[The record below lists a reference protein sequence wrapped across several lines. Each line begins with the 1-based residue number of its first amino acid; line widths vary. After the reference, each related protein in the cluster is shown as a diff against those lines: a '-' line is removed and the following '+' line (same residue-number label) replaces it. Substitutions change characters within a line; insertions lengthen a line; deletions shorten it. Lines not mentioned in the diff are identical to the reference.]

1 MRANKMKGVNGEV
14 LRRKIYTQLLA
25 WKNSKAKKDAILLR
39 GVRQCGKTY
48 IVREFGKREYT
59 SFIEINF
66 IERPDLQDIFTGNLN
81 VDNMIQ
87 QIKLNLPGCEFI
99 PGDTLLFFDEIQD
112 APNARTSLKFWA
124 QDGRFDCI
132 ASGSLLGI
140 DYKNE
145 VSIPVGYEQ
154 QLVMHTLDLE
164 EFLWALE
171 IDMQLQDLLLPYVD
185 GTKRIPDATHN
196 ALSKYL
202 QEYMVVGGLPEVVST
217 YVATKDFYKVHL
229 LQEKILRDYQDDIA
243 KYAVNQDKIKA
254 KQCFLSIPRQLSKEN
269 HKFQYSVVEKKA
281 TARKFI
287 SSLDWLHNAGLID
300 FAYNVNSLW
309 FPLKAYVKAEQFRVY
324 LCDIGLLVAMYGY
337 QMKVAILSDALEGPA
352 KGGIYESLVADILA
366 KRGEE
371 LYYYKKEDSTLEIE
385 FLLERDCKLVPIE
398 VKARKGA
405 TRSLNELLKMEQI
418 EKGYKL
424 TAQNTGVVDKKI
436 TLPLYMSTVI

>member
-1 MRANKMKGVNGEV
+1 M
-14 LRRKIYTQLLA
+14 LRRKIYDKLLA
-25 WKNSKAKKDAILLR
+25 WKKRTGKKDAILLR

-48 IVREFGKREYT
+48 IVREFGKREYKN
-59 SFIEINF
+59 FIEINF
-66 IERPDLQDIFTGNLN
+66 IERPDMQAVFSGNLD
-81 VDNMIQ
+81 VDNMVQ
-87 QIKLNLPGCEFI
+87 QIKLSMPGCQFI
-99 PGDTLLFFDEIQD
+99 PGETLLFLDEIQD
-112 APNARTSLKFWA
+112 APNARTSLKFWT

-154 QLVMHTLDLE
+154 QLIMHTLDFE
-164 EFLWALE
+164 EFIWALGAE
-171 IDMQLQDLLLPYVD
+171 VNLKEMLAPYVD
-185 GTKRIPDATHN
+185 GAKRVPEAMHN
-196 ALSKYL
+196 SLNKYL
-202 QEYMVVGGLPEVVST
+202 QEYMVVGGLPEVVDT
-217 YVATKDFYKVHL
+217 YIATKDFYQVHL

-243 KYAVNQDKIKA
+243 KYALNQDKIKA

-281 TARKFI
+281 TARKFT

-300 FAYNVNSLW
+300 FAYNVNSPC
-309 FPLKAYVKAEQFRVY
+309 FPLKAYVKEDQFRVY

-337 QMKVAILSDALEGPA
+337 QLKIALLSDALEGPA

-385 FLLERDCKLVPIE
+385 FILERDCKLVPVE
-398 VKARKGA
+398 VKARKGS
-405 TRSLNELLKMEQI
+405 TRSLNELLKMDNI
-418 EKGYKL
+418 ERGYKL
-424 TAQNTGVVDKKI
+424 TAQNTGVVEKKI
-436 TLPLYMSTVI
+436 TLPLYMAAII

>member
-1 MRANKMKGVNGEV
+1 M
-14 LRRKIYTQLLA
+14 LRRKIYDKLLA
-25 WKNSKAKKDAILLR
+25 WKKRTGKKDAILLR

-48 IVREFGKREYT
+48 IVREFGKREYKN
-59 SFIEINF
+59 FIEINF
-66 IERPDLQDIFTGNLN
+66 IERPDMQAVFSGNLD
-81 VDNMIQ
+81 VDNMVQ
-87 QIKLNLPGCEFI
+87 QIKLSMPGCQFI
-99 PGDTLLFFDEIQD
+99 PGETLLFLDEIQD
-112 APNARTSLKFWA
+112 APNARTSLKFWT

-154 QLVMHTLDLE
+154 QLIMRTLDFE
-164 EFLWALE
+164 EFLWALGVEVNLKE
-171 IDMQLQDLLLPYVD
+171 ILAPYVD
-185 GTKRIPDATHN
+185 GAKRVPEAMHN
-196 ALSKYL
+196 SLNKYL
-202 QEYMVVGGLPEVVST
+202 QEYMVVGGLPEVVDT
-217 YVATKDFYKVHL
+217 YIATKDFYQVHL

-243 KYAVNQDKIKA
+243 KYALNQDKIKA

-281 TARKFI
+281 TARKFT

-300 FAYNVNSLW
+300 FAYNVNSPW
-309 FPLKAYVKAEQFRVY
+309 FPLKAYVKEDQFRVY

-337 QMKVAILSDALEGPA
+337 QMKIALLSDALEGPA

-385 FLLERDCKLVPIE
+385 FILERECKLVPVE
-398 VKARKGA
+398 VKARKGS
-405 TRSLNELLKMEQI
+405 TRSLNELLKMDNI
-418 EKGYKL
+418 ERGYKL
-424 TAQNTGVVDKKI
+424 TAQNTGVVEKKI
-436 TLPLYMSTVI
+436 TLPLYMAAIV

>member
-1 MRANKMKGVNGEV
+1 M
-14 LRRKIYTQLLA
+14 LRRKIYDKLLA
-25 WKNSKAKKDAILLR
+25 WKNNKGKKDAILLR

-48 IVREFGKREYT
+48 IVREFGKREYKN
-59 SFIEINF
+59 FIEINF
-66 IERPDLQDIFTGNLN
+66 IERPDMQAVFSGNLD
-81 VDNMIQ
+81 VDNMVQ
-87 QIKLNLPGCEFI
+87 QIKLSMPGCQFI
-99 PGDTLLFFDEIQD
+99 PGETLLFLDEIQD
-112 APNARTSLKFWA
+112 APNARTSLKFWT

-154 QLVMHTLDLE
+154 QLIMRTLDFE
-164 EFLWALE
+164 EFLWALGVE
-171 IDMQLQDLLLPYVD
+171 VNLKEMLAPYVD
-185 GTKRIPDATHN
+185 GTKRVPEAMHN
-196 ALSKYL
+196 SLNKYL
-202 QEYMVVGGLPEVVST
+202 QEYMVVGGLPEVVDT
-217 YVATKDFYKVHL
+217 YIATKDFYQVHL

-243 KYAVNQDKIKA
+243 KYALNQDKIKA

-281 TARKFI
+281 TARKFT

-300 FAYNVNSLW
+300 FAYNVNSPW
-309 FPLKAYVKAEQFRVY
+309 FPLKAYVKEDQFRVY

-337 QMKVAILSDALEGPA
+337 QLKIALLSDALEGPA

-385 FLLERDCKLVPIE
+385 FILERDCKLVPVE
-398 VKARKGA
+398 VKARKGS
-405 TRSLNELLKMEQI
+405 TRSLNELLKMDNI
-418 EKGYKL
+418 ERGYKL
-424 TAQNTGVVDKKI
+424 TAQNTGVVEKKI
-436 TLPLYMSTVI
+436 TLPLYMAAIV

>member
-1 MRANKMKGVNGEV
+1 M
-14 LRRKIYTQLLA
+14 LRRKIYDKLLA
-25 WKNSKAKKDAILLR
+25 WKNNKGKKDAILLR

-48 IVREFGKREYT
+48 IVREFGKREYKN
-59 SFIEINF
+59 FIEINF
-66 IERPDLQDIFTGNLN
+66 IERPDMQAVFSGNLD
-81 VDNMIQ
+81 VDSMVQ
-87 QIKLNLPGCEFI
+87 QMKLSMPGCQFI
-99 PGDTLLFFDEIQD
+99 PGETLLFLDEIQD
-112 APNARTSLKFWA
+112 APNARTSLKFWT

-154 QLVMHTLDLE
+154 QLIMRTLDFE
-164 EFLWALE
+164 EFIWALGAE
-171 IDMQLQDLLLPYVD
+171 VNLKEMLAPYVD
-185 GTKRIPDATHN
+185 GAKRVPEAMHN
-196 ALSKYL
+196 SLNKYL
-202 QEYMVVGGLPEVVST
+202 QEYMVVGGLPEVVDT
-217 YVATKDFYKVHL
+217 YIATKDFYQVHL

-243 KYAVNQDKIKA
+243 KYALNQDKIKA

-281 TARKFI
+281 TARKFT

-300 FAYNVNSLW
+300 FAYNVNSPW
-309 FPLKAYVKAEQFRVY
+309 FPLKAYVKEDQFRVY

-337 QMKVAILSDALEGPA
+337 QLKIALLSDALEGPA

-385 FLLERDCKLVPIE
+385 FILERDCKLVPVE
-398 VKARKGA
+398 VKARKGS
-405 TRSLNELLKMEQI
+405 TRSLNELLKMDNI
-418 EKGYKL
+418 ERGYKL
-424 TAQNTGVVDKKI
+424 TAQNTGVVEKKI
-436 TLPLYMSTVI
+436 TLPLYMAAII

>member
-1 MRANKMKGVNGEV
+1 M
-14 LRRKIYTQLLA
+14 LRRKIYDKLLA
-25 WKNSKAKKDAILLR
+25 WKNNKGKKDAILLR

-48 IVREFGKREYT
+48 IVREFGKREYKN
-59 SFIEINF
+59 FIEINF
-66 IERPDLQDIFTGNLN
+66 IERPDMQAVFSGNLD
-81 VDNMIQ
+81 VDNMVQ
-87 QIKLNLPGCEFI
+87 QIKLSMPGCQFI
-99 PGDTLLFFDEIQD
+99 PGETLLFLDEIQD
-112 APNARTSLKFWA
+112 APNARTSLKFWT

-154 QLVMHTLDLE
+154 HLIMRTLDFE
-164 EFLWALE
+164 EFLWALGVE
-171 IDMQLQDLLLPYVD
+171 VNLKEMLAPYVD
-185 GTKRIPDATHN
+185 GAKRVPEAMHN
-196 ALSKYL
+196 SLNKYL
-202 QEYMVVGGLPEVVST
+202 QEYMVVGGLPEVVDT
-217 YVATKDFYKVHL
+217 YIATKDFYQVHL

-243 KYAVNQDKIKA
+243 KYALNQDKIKA

-281 TARKFI
+281 TARKFT

-300 FAYNVNSLW
+300 FAYNVNSPW
-309 FPLKAYVKAEQFRVY
+309 FPLKTYVKEDQFRVY

-337 QMKVAILSDALEGPA
+337 QLKIALLSDVLEGPA

-385 FLLERDCKLVPIE
+385 FILERDCKLVPVE
-398 VKARKGA
+398 VKARKGS
-405 TRSLNELLKMEQI
+405 TRSLNELLKIDNI
-418 EKGYKL
+418 ERGYKL
-424 TAQNTGVVDKKI
+424 TAQNTGVVEKKI
-436 TLPLYMSTVI
+436 TLPLYMAAII

>member
-1 MRANKMKGVNGEV
+1 M
-14 LRRKIYTQLLA
+14 LPRKIYDKLLA
-25 WKNSKAKKDAILLR
+25 WKNSAGKKDAVLLR

-48 IVREFGKREYT
+48 IVREFGKREYKN
-59 SFIEINF
+59 FIEINF
-66 IERPDLQDIFTGNLN
+66 IERPDMQAVFSGNLD
-81 VDNMIQ
+81 VDSMVQ
-87 QIKLNLPGCEFI
+87 QIKLSMPGCQFI
-99 PGDTLLFFDEIQD
+99 PGETLLFLDEIQD
-112 APNARTSLKFWA
+112 APNARTSLKFWI

-154 QLVMHTLDLE
+154 QLIMRTLDFE
-164 EFLWALE
+164 EFLWALGVE
-171 IDMQLQDLLLPYVD
+171 VNLKEMLAPYIDGV
-185 GTKRIPDATHN
+185 KRVPEAMHN
-196 ALSKYL
+196 SLNKYL
-202 QEYMVVGGLPEVVST
+202 QEYMVVGGLPEVVDT
-217 YVATKDFYKVHL
+217 YIATKDFYQVHL

-243 KYAVNQDKIKA
+243 KYALNQDKIKA

-281 TARKFI
+281 TARKFT

-300 FAYNVNSLW
+300 FAYNVNSPW
-309 FPLKAYVKAEQFRVY
+309 FPLKAYVKEDQFRVY

-337 QMKVAILSDALEGPA
+337 QLKIALLSDALEGPA

-385 FLLERDCKLVPIE
+385 FILERDCKLVPVE
-398 VKARKGA
+398 VKARKGS
-405 TRSLNELLKMEQI
+405 TRSLNELLKMDNVER
-418 EKGYKL
+418 GYKL
-424 TAQNTGVVDKKI
+424 TAQNTGVVEKKI
-436 TLPLYMSTVI
+436 TLPLYMAAII

>member
-1 MRANKMKGVNGEV
+1 M
-14 LRRKIYTQLLA
+14 LRRKIYEQLLA
-25 WKNSKAKKDAILLR
+25 WKKSEKKDAILLR

-48 IVREFGKREYT
+48 IVRELGRQEYKN
-59 SFIEINF
+59 FIEINF
-66 IERPDLQDIFTGNLN
+66 IERPELKTVFSGSMD
-81 VDNMIQ
+81 VDSMVQ
-87 QIKLNLPGCEFI
+87 QIKLNMPGCQFV
-99 PGDTLLFFDEIQD
+99 PGETLLFLDEIQD
-112 APNARTSLKFWA
+112 APNARTSLKFWV

-154 QLVMHTLDLE
+154 QLIMRTLDFE
-164 EFLWALE
+164 EFLWALDVD
-171 IDMQLQDLLLPYVD
+171 IKLQEMLLPYLD
-185 GTKRIPDATHN
+185 GTKMMPEAMHS

-202 QEYMVVGGLPEVVST
+202 QEYMVVGGLPEVVSM
-217 YVATKDFYKVHL
+217 YVATKDFYKVHN

-254 KQCFLSIPRQLSKEN
+254 RQCFLSIPRQLSKEN

-309 FPLKAYVKAEQFRVY
+309 FPLKAYVKEEQFRVY

-337 QMKVAILSDALEGPA
+337 QMKAALLTGSLEGPA
-352 KGGIYESLVADILA
+352 KGGLYESLVADMLA
-366 KRGEE
+366 KRGED

-385 FLLERDCKLVPIE
+385 FMLERSCRLVPVE
-398 VKARKGA
+398 VKAKKGSA
-405 TRSLNELLKMEQI
+405 RSLNELLKLEQI
-418 EKGYKL
+418 DRGYKL
-424 TAQNTGVVDKKI
+424 TAQNTGVVGKKI
-436 TLPLYMSTVI
+436 TLPLYMAAVI

>member
-1 MRANKMKGVNGEV
+1 M
-14 LRRKIYTQLLA
+14 LRRKIYDKLLA
-25 WKNSKAKKDAILLR
+25 WKRRTGKKDAILLR

-48 IVREFGKREYT
+48 IVREFGKREYKN
-59 SFIEINF
+59 FIEINF
-66 IERPDLQDIFTGNLN
+66 IERPDMQAVFSGNLD
-81 VDNMIQ
+81 VDNMVQ
-87 QIKLNLPGCEFI
+87 QIKLSMPGCQFI
-99 PGDTLLFFDEIQD
+99 PGETLLFLDEIQD
-112 APNARTSLKFWA
+112 APNARTSLKFWT

-154 QLVMHTLDLE
+154 QLIMRTLEFE
-164 EFLWALE
+164 EFLWALGVE
-171 IDMQLQDLLLPYVD
+171 VNLKDMLAPYVD
-185 GTKRIPDATHN
+185 GTKRVPEAMHN
-196 ALSKYL
+196 SLNKYL
-202 QEYMVVGGLPEVVST
+202 QEYMVVGGLPEVVDT
-217 YVATKDFYKVHL
+217 YIATKDFYQVHL

-243 KYAVNQDKIKA
+243 KYALNQDKIKA

-281 TARKFI
+281 TARKFT

-300 FAYNVNSLW
+300 FAYNVNSPR
-309 FPLKAYVKAEQFRVY
+309 FPLKAYVKEDQFRVY

-337 QMKVAILSDALEGPA
+337 QMKIALLSDALEGPA

-385 FLLERDCKLVPIE
+385 FILERDCKLVPVE
-398 VKARKGA
+398 VKARKGS
-405 TRSLNELLKMEQI
+405 TRSLDELLKMDNI
-418 EKGYKL
+418 ERGYKL
-424 TAQNTGVVDKKI
+424 TAQNTGVVEKKI
-436 TLPLYMSTVI
+436 TLPLYMAAII

>member
-1 MRANKMKGVNGEV
+1 M
-14 LRRKIYTQLLA
+14 LRRKIYDKLLA
-25 WKNSKAKKDAILLR
+25 WKNSTGKKDAVLLR

-48 IVREFGKREYT
+48 IVREFGKREYKN
-59 SFIEINF
+59 FIEINF
-66 IERPDLQDIFTGNLN
+66 IERPDMQAVFSGNLD
-81 VDNMIQ
+81 VDSMVQ
-87 QIKLNLPGCEFI
+87 QIKLSMPGCQFI
-99 PGDTLLFFDEIQD
+99 PGETLLFLDEIQD
-112 APNARTSLKFWA
+112 APNARTSLKFWT

-154 QLVMHTLDLE
+154 QLIMRTLDFE
-164 EFLWALE
+164 EFLWALGVE
-171 IDMQLQDLLLPYVD
+171 VNLKEMLAPYVD
-185 GTKRIPDATHN
+185 GAKRAPEAMHN
-196 ALSKYL
+196 SLNKYL
-202 QEYMVVGGLPEVVST
+202 QEYMVVGGLPEVVDT
-217 YVATKDFYKVHL
+217 YIATKDFYQVHL

-243 KYAVNQDKIKA
+243 KYALNQDKIKA

-281 TARKFI
+281 TARKFT

-300 FAYNVNSLW
+300 FAYNVNSPW
-309 FPLKAYVKAEQFRVY
+309 FPLKAYVKEDQFRVY

-337 QMKVAILSDALEGPA
+337 QLKIALLSDALEGPA

-385 FLLERDCKLVPIE
+385 FILERDCKLVPVE
-398 VKARKGA
+398 VKARKGS
-405 TRSLNELLKMEQI
+405 TRSLNELLKMDNI
-418 EKGYKL
+418 ERGYKL
-424 TAQNTGVVDKKI
+424 TAQNTGVVEKKI
-436 TLPLYMSTVI
+436 TLPLYMVAII

>member
-1 MRANKMKGVNGEV
+1 M
-14 LRRKIYTQLLA
+14 LRRKIYDKLLA
-25 WKNSKAKKDAILLR
+25 WKKSAGKKDAILLR

-48 IVREFGKREYT
+48 IVREFGKREYKN
-59 SFIEINF
+59 FIEINF
-66 IERPDLQDIFTGNLN
+66 IERPDMQTVFSGNLD
-81 VDNMIQ
+81 VDSMVQ
-87 QIKLNLPGCEFI
+87 QIKLSMPGCQFI
-99 PGDTLLFFDEIQD
+99 PGETLLFLDEIQD
-112 APNARTSLKFWA
+112 APNARTSLKFWT

-154 QLVMHTLDLE
+154 QLIMRTLDFE
-164 EFLWALE
+164 EFIWALGAE
-171 IDMQLQDLLLPYVD
+171 VNLKEMLAPYVD
-185 GTKRIPDATHN
+185 GAKRVPEAMHN
-196 ALSKYL
+196 SLNKYL
-202 QEYMVVGGLPEVVST
+202 QEYMVVGGLPEVVDT
-217 YVATKDFYKVHL
+217 YIATKDFYQVHL

-243 KYAVNQDKIKA
+243 KYALNQDKIKA

-281 TARKFI
+281 TARKFT

-300 FAYNVNSLW
+300 FAYNVNSPC
-309 FPLKAYVKAEQFRVY
+309 FPLKAYVKEDQFRVY

-337 QMKVAILSDALEGPA
+337 QMKIALLSDALEGSA

-385 FLLERDCKLVPIE
+385 FILERECKLVPVE
-398 VKARKGA
+398 VKARKGS
-405 TRSLNELLKMEQI
+405 TRSLNELLKMDNI
-418 EKGYKL
+418 ERGYKL
-424 TAQNTGVVDKKI
+424 TAQNTGVVEKKI
-436 TLPLYMSTVI
+436 TLPLYMAAII